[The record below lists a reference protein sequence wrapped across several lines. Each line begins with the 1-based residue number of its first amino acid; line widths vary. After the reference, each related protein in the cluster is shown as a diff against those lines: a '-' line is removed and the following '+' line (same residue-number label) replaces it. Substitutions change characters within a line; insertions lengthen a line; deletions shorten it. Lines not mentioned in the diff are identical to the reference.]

1 MKKIYSF
8 ALALSLGLSITS
20 CSDYLN
26 TSSPSN
32 ADDTFVTSTVDETFK
47 ILSWAYAEF
56 RQNGIVYVLY
66 SYNDPVG
73 SDAEMYPEENS
84 TNNLNAILQPEKM
97 TISAG
102 ENGFNSLYNTIA
114 RASKVASLVA
124 EKTEYKEAISAGKAN
139 DWTQLYGEAMTLRAL
154 AYFTLIKHFGDVP
167 YGYENKYVEGYELTS
182 RFTIYDDL
190 IKTLKKVEP
199 FMYKVGEN
207 NLTAERLSRTFADA
221 LIGELALYAG
231 GYQTV
236 RTDVDGLY
244 GDVQFTTKGKEEYK
258 SKYVRRTD
266 YLDYYKIAEEWFQ
279 KSMDNAGTVK
289 LITSDDRDYAN
300 NPFQRHFQYML
311 DLQISPES
319 LFEVGN
325 IQGGQAGQSTTN
337 EYAYA
342 FGRPSAGGNSN
353 AAPTKAF
360 GAIRILPTFYYGE
373 YDKDDKRRDASIT
386 VTGSKGD
393 GNEAILSF
401 KPGSKLD
408 GGISINKWDENRMNP
423 PYVAASRQAGINIPI
438 LRMADLILMQAEV
451 KAELG
456 KSAEA
461 LQLVNEIRERAY
473 GDTSHNLTGLS
484 GQALKD
490 AILEERKKELVG
502 EGTRRW
508 DLIRNGIMSERA
520 VAVQSEM
527 KQMINDLKSQG
538 YHRFANGNVI
548 SNYIW
553 VKKVQLSNPLTY
565 DCTDTSN
572 PALFPGWRGQYDY
585 SKTEVSGKVKGTEHN
600 VAIQGLFEYIDP
612 NGAKAKTLE
621 AEGYTKTNWGIDI
634 VNNESS
640 YERNILSGI
649 TSADTPPRYFFP
661 IPFETLSQSKGKITN
676 GYGLAQQ

>member
-1 MKKIYSF
+1 MKNIYSL

-32 ADDTFVTSTVDETFK
+32 ADNSFVTSTVDETFK
-47 ILSWAYAEF
+47 ILSWNYANF
-56 RQNGIVYVLY
+56 RQNCCISLY
-66 SYNDPVG
+66 AWNDPIG
-73 SDAEMYPEENS
+73 SDTEMYPEA
-84 TNNLNAILQPEKM
+84 TAVNNLNAILQPEKITVDM
-97 TISAG
+97 MA
-102 ENGFNSLYNTIA
+102 NPFNALYDIIA
-114 RASKVASLVA
+114 RSAKTAELIA
-124 EKTEYKEAISAGKAN
+124 EKPEYIADKKNGKVSK
-139 DWTQLYGEAMTLRAL
+139 WTQLYGEAITLRAL
-154 AYFTLIKHFGDVP
+154 CYFYLVKHYGDVP
-167 YGYENKYVEGYELTS
+167 YGYENKYVEDYELTS
-182 RFTIYDDL
+182 RFTIYDTL
-190 IKTLKKVEP
+190 IESLKEVEP
-199 FMYKVGEN
+199 LMYKVGEGN
-207 NLTAERLSRTFADA
+207 ITAERLSRTFADA
-221 LIGELALYAG
+221 LIGEIALYAG
-231 GYQTV
+231 GYQTI

-244 GDVQFTTKGKEEYK
+244 GNVEFTVKGKEDHK

-266 YLDYYKIAEEWFQ
+266 YLDYYKIAEIWFQ
-279 KSMDNAGTVK
+279 NAMSNCGTVQ
-289 LITSDDRDYAN
+289 LITSDDRSLSN
-300 NPFQRHFQYML
+300 NPFQLHFQNMC
-311 DLQISPES
+311 DLKISKES
-319 LFEVGN
+319 IFEIGN
-325 IQGGQAGQSTTN
+325 IQGGQSGQTTTSDYPYN
-337 EYAYA
+337 

-353 AAPTKAF
+353 AAPAKVF
-360 GAIRILPTFYYGE
+360 GAVRIIPTFYYGE
-373 YDKDDKRRDASIT
+373 FDNNDKRRDVSVT
-386 VTGSKGD
+386 VTGSDGK
-393 GNEAILSF
+393 GNEQILTF

-408 GGISINKWDENRMNP
+408 GGIALNKWDDNRMNP
-423 PYVAASRQAGINIPI
+423 PYTASSRQSGINYPI
-438 LRMADLILMQAEV
+438 LRMADLILMQAEI

-473 GDTSHNLTGLS
+473 GDTSHNLAGLS